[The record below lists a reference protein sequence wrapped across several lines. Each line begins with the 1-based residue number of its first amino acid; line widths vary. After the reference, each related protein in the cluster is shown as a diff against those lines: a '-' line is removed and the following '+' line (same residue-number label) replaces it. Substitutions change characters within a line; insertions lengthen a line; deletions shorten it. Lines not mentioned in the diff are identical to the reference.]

1 MARAACLCVL
11 AAVTLLAGAAPA
23 AARLHDPEALPEI
36 HVQDLPYGDVLFYYY
51 QGKDFEAATRLTA
64 YEHWRSLAH
73 HDADAQLL
81 LGGLYLSLGMYDR
94 ADQSFEQ
101 LLTSDVPTGVRNRAW
116 LFLGQA
122 LYARGR
128 YPEAERDL
136 IRISGR
142 MSPELESQKEL
153 LLANVWMHEGRFDRA
168 AQLLASWRGSQQGWT
183 AYARL
188 NLGVALVRQ
197 GRLAEAAPVLTS
209 VGTMYALAPEM
220 LALKDRANLA
230 LGLAYL
236 KAKQGALA
244 REALDRVRLEGPFSG
259 EALLAAG
266 WAEAAEGNYRA
277 ALTPWLALHG
287 RDALDPAVQEAYLT
301 VPYAFVELK
310 APGQAA
316 QYYRTA
322 LRSYDDESA
331 RIDGAIARIRG
342 GSLLSQLLTREA
354 DAATSGAAGNDPLDD
369 DALPD
374 RLSYGW
380 FWQLGSV
387 PDDPE
392 SHYLYAVFAGPDFQ
406 EGLRNYRDLKLM
418 ERMLGQWSSSMDA
431 FQEMIAARDRAYT
444 ERLPEVNALLTS
456 DRLASLNRRRAAL
469 ADRLA
474 QVQRTRDV
482 TALAAPDEQ
491 ALWARVLR
499 AQAKLAHDP
508 DTPTFAALRER
519 LRVVR
524 GVLLYRMDQE
534 FAARL
539 WHEHQQLRRFDVA
552 LGRAQARW
560 TELASGRQALPVAT
574 GDFAGRVSALQERV
588 GTLQA
593 RLSAA
598 ETAQSQALA
607 ELAVQDLEQQKKR
620 LQGYRIQAQFA
631 LATIYDQAAH
641 PADGDKASAPGGPEI
656 RPDGDAPH
664 GDGPHGDGNSAGK
677 GVSRP

>member
-1 MARAACLCVL
+1 MARSACLCAL

-23 AARLHDPEALPEI
+23 AAHLHDPEALPEI

-64 YEHWRSLAH
+64 YEHWRSLPH
-73 HDADAQLL
+73 HDADARLL

-122 LYARGR
+122 LYARGQ
-128 YPEAERDL
+128 YAEAERDL

-168 AQLLASWRGSQQGWT
+168 EQLLTSWRGSQQGWT

-197 GRLAEAAPVLTS
+197 GKLADAAPVLTS

-236 KAKQGALA
+236 QAKQGARA

-287 RDALDPAVQEAYLT
+287 RNALDPAVQEAYLT
-301 VPYAFVELK
+301 VPYAFVELE

-331 RIDGAIARIRG
+331 RIDGAITRIRG
-342 GSLLSQLLTREA
+342 GSLLSELLTREA
-354 DAATSGAAGNDPLDD
+354 EAATAGAAGNDPLDD

-380 FWQLGSV
+380 FWQLRSV

-431 FQEMIAARDRAYT
+431 FQEMIVARHRAYA
-444 ERLPEVNALLTS
+444 ERLPNVNALLTS
-456 DRLASLNRRRAAL
+456 DRLASLTRRRAAL
-469 ADRLA
+469 ADRLT
-474 QVQRTRDV
+474 QVERTRDV

-491 ALWARVLR
+491 ALWARVVR

-519 LRVVR
+519 LRMVR

-539 WHEHQQLRRFDVA
+539 WHERQQLQHFDVA
-552 LGRAQARW
+552 LGQARDGW
-560 TELASGRQALPVAT
+560 TQLASGRQALPVET
-574 GDFAGRVSALQERV
+574 GDFAGRVTTLQQRI
-588 GTLQA
+588 GALQA
-593 RLSAA
+593 RLATA
-598 ETAQSQALA
+598 ETAQSSALA
-607 ELAVQDLEQQKKR
+607 ELAVQGLEQQKKR

-631 LATIYDQAAH
+631 LATLYDQAAH
-641 PADGDKASAPGGPEI
+641 PGASGG
-656 RPDGDAPH
+656 G
-664 GDGPHGDGNSAGK
+664 
-677 GVSRP
+677 SRP